1 MSASSIDICN
11 LALTRLGH
19 ATIQAFPP
27 AEESEEARKCFLL
40 YDRIRRTALRAHPWN
55 FATTTVALSQLEGD
69 EILYEWDYVYKVPA
83 DCLRVLYIP
92 DPDDKDNFKVPY
104 ELRADGVLLTDMP
117 EAKIRYIKDVS
128 DTSLFDEQFVEA
140 FSYRLA
146 ADLAMP
152 LTGKAEYANS
162 LTNLYNVTVRAAMAS
177 DAKERRR
184 ENTANRDFLDAR
196 A

>member
-1 MSASSIDICN
+1 MSASAIDICN

-19 ATIQAFPP
+19 STIQAFPP

-55 FATTTVALSQLEGD
+55 FATTTVALGQLAED
-69 EILYEWDYVYKVPA
+69 EILYDWTYAYQLPA
-83 DCLRVLYIP
+83 DCLRVLHVVDLSDPTSDKIP
-92 DPDDKDNFKVPY
+92 F
-104 ELRADGVLLTDMP
+104 EIRTGGVLVTNQA
-117 EAKIRYIKDVS
+117 EARIRYIKDVS
-128 DTSLFDEQFVEA
+128 DPSLFDEQFVEA

-152 LTGKAEYANS
+152 ITGKADYANS
-162 LTNLYNVTVRAAMAS
+162 LTNLYNTTIRAAMAS

-184 ENTANRDFLDAR
+184 EPSIGRSFVDAR
-196 A
+196 K

>member
-1 MSASSIDICN
+1 MSASAIDICN

-19 ATIQAFPP
+19 SNVQSLT
-27 AEESEEARKCFLL
+27 EESEESRKCSML

-55 FATTTVALSQLEGD
+55 FATTTVALAPLEGD
-69 EILYEWDYVYKVPA
+69 DVLYDWDYVYQLPA
-83 DCLRVLYIP
+83 DQLRLLYIV
-92 DPDDKDNFKVPY
+92 DPSDKDNFKIPFEV
-104 ELRADGVLLTDMP
+104 RSGGVLLTDQ
-117 EAKIRYIKDVS
+117 EDARIRYIKDVS
-128 DTSLFDEQFVEA
+128 DTSAFDEQFIEA

-152 LTGKAEYANS
+152 LTGKAEYANAMNS
-162 LTNLYNVTVRAAMAS
+162 LYNTTVRAAMAS

-184 ENTANRDFLDAR
+184 ENKANRDFIDAR